1 MWFYIAAAILA
12 AIYYLTG
19 FANNVY
25 LFIKNF
31 IKKKGRKQK

>member
-1 MWFYIAAAILA
+1 MWYTIVAAILV

-31 IKKKGRKQK
+31 IKKKGRKYK